1 MQKSSIADVRQG
13 SKYVSEMYTLI
24 TGELVASEKLA
35 KYSPFVRVERPNV
48 NLLRPI
54 FPLDMEQRIQEWT
67 WQNL

>member
-1 MQKSSIADVRQG
+1 MQKSPIVDVPQG

-48 NLLRPI
+48 NLRPI
-54 FPLDMEQRIQEWT
+54 FPSDTGQSIQEWT